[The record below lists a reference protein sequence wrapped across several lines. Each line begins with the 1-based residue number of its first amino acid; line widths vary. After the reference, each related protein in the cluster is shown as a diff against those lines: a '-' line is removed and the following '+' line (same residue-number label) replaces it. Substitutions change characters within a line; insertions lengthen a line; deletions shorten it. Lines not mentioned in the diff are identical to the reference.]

1 MPETSLS
8 APHLSSVSAWADI
21 WADIRGVMLRPASTF
36 AREGATEQ
44 ARQLSGLHCY
54 TNRAPQPVLS
64 VPLVPTKMFREPE
77 RERRVP
83 SRSGQ

>member
-21 WADIRGVMLRPASTF
+21 WADIRGVMLRPALTF

-44 ARQLSGLHCY
+44 ARQLA
-54 TNRAPQPVLS
+54 T
-64 VPLVPTKMFREPE
+64 
-77 RERRVP
+77 
-83 SRSGQ
+83 

>member
-21 WADIRGVMLRPASTF
+21 WADIRGVMLRPALTF

-54 TNRAPQPVLS
+54 TNRALRDITCTYCTTS
-64 VPLVPTKMFREPE
+64 
-77 RERRVP
+77 RRLP
-83 SRSGQ
+83 N

>member
-21 WADIRGVMLRPASTF
+21 WADIRGVMLRPALTF

-44 ARQLSGLHCY
+44 ARKLSGLHCY
-54 TNRAPQPVLS
+54 TNRVHNLYS
-64 VPLVPTKMFREPE
+64 VYLLVPT
-77 RERRVP
+77 
-83 SRSGQ
+83 